1 MRRGYLRSE
10 RGMFLTELMLS
21 VTLMAVMVLGLTTVL
36 VVQAR
41 QMARDKVLN
50 DLHYYADMVLN
61 EIEFSFGTAH
71 EVIRNATTG
80 GRAKED
86 IEFNYLGTINN
97 GRQVETSLSREGERK
112 VLITRNGLRPAWVD
126 QFPPPELD
134 PRINNG
140 KRYRVYV
147 KDLRV
152 RDYQD
157 RPFVNQRISNILT
170 DVSLVLEVE
179 DREHNQR
186 IQRAFRRVVSVPN
199 KHIAATRQQ
208 NTGGSQ

>member
-1 MRRGYLRSE
+1 VKRGYMRSE
-10 RGMFLTELMLS
+10 SGMFLTELMLS
-21 VTLMAVMVLGLTTVL
+21 VTLMGVMVLGLTTVL

-61 EIEFSFGTAH
+61 EVTYSFGTAH

-80 GRAKED
+80 GRVKED
-86 IEFNYLGTINN
+86 IEFNYLGTVNN
-97 GRQVETSLSREGERK
+97 GRQVETNLSREGERK
-112 VLITRNGLRPAWVD
+112 VLITRNGIRPEWID
-126 QFPPPELD
+126 RFPPPELD

-152 RDYQD
+152 RSYQD
-157 RPFVNQRISNILT
+157 RQFVNPRITDILT

-179 DREHNQR
+179 DRDTNQR
-186 IQRAFRRVVSVPN
+186 IQRAFRRIVSVPN
-199 KHIAATRQQ
+199 KYIASTRQQ
-208 NTGGSQ
+208 NTGNAE